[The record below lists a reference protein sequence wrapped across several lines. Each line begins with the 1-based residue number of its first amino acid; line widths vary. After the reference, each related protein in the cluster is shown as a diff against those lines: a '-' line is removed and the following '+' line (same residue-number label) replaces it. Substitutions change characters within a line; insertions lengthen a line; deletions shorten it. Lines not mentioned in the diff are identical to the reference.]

1 MEEIAKTITIY
12 ISHTLEIASASVIA
26 AALLKLIYSYFTSFT
41 LKKSILSS
49 GEARVRFG
57 SSVSVA
63 LELLLGADV
72 LATAVAPSWDDIG
85 KLAAIAVLRTAL
97 NYFLEKE
104 LKYMHLRHED
114 KKNNTQVIV
123 TNNSLAEIN

>member
-1 MEEIAKTITIY
+1 MEDIAKTITLY
-12 ISHTLEIASASVIA
+12 ISHALEIVSATVIA

-41 LKKSILSS
+41 LKKGILSA
-49 GEARVRFG
+49 GEARVKFG
-57 SSVSVA
+57 GSVSVA

-97 NYFLEKE
+97 NYVLGKE
-104 LKYMHLRHED
+104 LK
-114 KKNNTQVIV
+114 
-123 TNNSLAEIN
+123 EIKHVEA